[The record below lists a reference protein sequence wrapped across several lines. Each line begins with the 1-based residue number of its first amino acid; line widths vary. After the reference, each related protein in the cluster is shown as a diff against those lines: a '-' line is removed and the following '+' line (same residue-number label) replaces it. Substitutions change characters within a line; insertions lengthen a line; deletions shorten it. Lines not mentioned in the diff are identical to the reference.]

1 VTKRVLVIGAGWAGL
16 NAARILNERGFQV
29 KILEKSDR
37 VGGRVTSDFVDGF
50 TLDRGFQ
57 VINPNYGEL
66 RETKAIESVVMNSL
80 PKGLDLR
87 TDLETFRV
95 GDFRK
100 NLRYLKGNL
109 NRGTGDINE
118 KLAFLRYLRQKT
130 EDIEFKAAMVEVGSF
145 YSKVLKPFLNGVFLT
160 DSDFVSNRVAR
171 ELIHWFIKGNPG
183 IPDGG
188 VRELS
193 EVLAAG
199 LDIEFGVEVKAVGSQ
214 EVVTNSG
221 KESAD
226 AVVLAT
232 DPVVAS
238 EMIGSKAPG
247 MSYSET
253 WYFKVPKGEISSDH
267 LRVGGNG
274 PVVSTVA
281 ISNVASSYAPED
293 STLVAA
299 TSLIHSPEPEI
310 RSHLSYLWEIPTD
323 NWETI
328 EKYQIPNSLP
338 FHGPGQDLT
347 SGVLSNTGIFLA
359 GDWRATPSQ
368 QGALLSGRLAALAV
382 ISH

>member
-1 VTKRVLVIGAGWAGL
+1 LSKHVLVIGAGWAGL

-37 VGGRVTSDFVDGF
+37 VGGRITSDFVDGF

-66 RETKAIESVVMNSL
+66 RETRAIEGVVMNSL
-80 PKGLDLR
+80 PKGLDIR
-87 TDLETFRV
+87 AGLETFRV

-100 NLRYLKGNL
+100 SLRYLKGNL
-109 NRGTGDINE
+109 NPGTGEINE
-118 KLAFLRYLRQKT
+118 KLAFLRYLSQKT
-130 EDIEFKAAMVEVGSF
+130 EDIDFQSAMIEVGTF
-145 YSKVLKPFLNGVFLT
+145 YRKTLRPFLNGVFLT
-160 DSDFVSNRVAR
+160 DSDFVSNRMAR

-183 IPDGG
+183 IPNGG

-199 LDIEFGVEVKAVGSQ
+199 LDIEFGVEVKAVRSQ
-214 EVVTNSG
+214 EVITNSG

-232 DPVVAS
+232 DAVVAS
-238 EMIGSKAPG
+238 EMIGFKASR
-247 MSYSET
+247 MNYSET
-253 WYFKVPKGEISSDH
+253 WYFKVPKGEILSDH
-267 LRVGGNG
+267 LRVGGVG
-274 PVVSTVA
+274 PVVNTVA

-299 TSLIHSPEPEI
+299 TTMSPSREPDI
-310 RSHLSYLWEIPTD
+310 RSHLSYLWEVPTD
-323 NWETI
+323 NWELI

-347 SGVLSNTGIFLA
+347 SEVLSKTGVFLA

>member
-1 VTKRVLVIGAGWAGL
+1 MSKRVLVIGAGWAGL
-16 NAARILNERGFQV
+16 NAARILNERGCQV

-37 VGGRVTSDFVDGF
+37 VGGRITSDFVDGF

-66 RETKAIESVVMNSL
+66 RETRAIESVVMNSL

-87 TDLETFRV
+87 VGLETFRV

-100 NLRYLKGNL
+100 SLRYLKGNL
-109 NRGTGDINE
+109 NRGTGEINE
-118 KLAFLRYLRQKT
+118 KLAFLRYLSQKT
-130 EDIEFKAAMVEVGSF
+130 TDVDFKAAMVEVGSF
-145 YSKVLKPFLNGVFLT
+145 YSKVLKQFLNGVFLT
-160 DSDFVSNRVAR
+160 DSDFVSNQMAR

-183 IPDGG
+183 VPDGG
-188 VRELS
+188 VRALS
-193 EVLAAG
+193 EVLASG
-199 LDIEFGVEVKAVGSQ
+199 LDIDFGVEVKAVGPQ
-214 EVVTNSG
+214 EVITNFG

-238 EMIGSKAPG
+238 EMIGLKAPR
-247 MSYSET
+247 MNYSET
-253 WYFKVPKGEISSDH
+253 WYFKVPKGVISSNH
-267 LRVGGNG
+267 LRVGGIG
-274 PVVSTVA
+274 PVVNTVA

-299 TSLIHSPEPEI
+299 TNLSPSREPDI
-310 RSHLSYLWEIPTD
+310 RSHLSYLWEVPTV
-323 NWETI
+323 NWELI
-328 EKYQIPNSLP
+328 EKYEIPNSLP
-338 FHGPGQDLT
+338 FHGPGQNLT
-347 SGVLSNTGIFLA
+347 SEVISQAGIFLA